1 MNDAKTT
8 MKPLW
13 GLIVWLL
20 PLSTLAD
27 IASPP
32 TLFPRD
38 YPGEWIAAGL
48 FVASLILGMEILRR
62 FRIIMQNRFGLL
74 AEDAKQGGRPRI
86 GWKRDAV
93 GWLAWLAI
101 IVIVPFIV
109 FPIASCFEEC
119 EADEKWAKFAYLGIV
134 LLTLFVAMRW
144 REKKSVLPNRRD
156 VVGCSFAGAGCA
168 VWLVIAAI
176 ITIGGSIAGCI
187 LSCKTCDS
195 CRGSGRAG
203 YYMGWH
209 GCKCCQGKGWH
220 FRLTHKGCF
229 ESKFN
234 PSEYEIRGTTVRE
247 GGQTDR
253 HVSIPDREEQEGN
266 LK

>member
-1 MNDAKTT
+1 MSVKM
-8 MKPLW
+8 MKVVIRL
-13 GLIVWLL
+13 LILVTAFSPFWA
-20 PLSTLAD
+20 LAD

-38 YPGEWIAAGL
+38 YPGELIAAGL
-48 FVASLILGMEILRR
+48 LVASMILGTEILLK
-62 FRIIMQNRFGLL
+62 FRNKMQNSFGLF
-74 AEDAKQGGRPRI
+74 AEEDKQGETHRT
-86 GWKRDAV
+86 GWKRNAV
-93 GWLAWLAI
+93 GWLAWFAV
-101 IVIVPFIV
+101 VIVAPFVV

-134 LLTLFVAMRW
+134 LLALFAAMRW
-144 REKKSVLPNRRD
+144 REKKSVLPTRRD
-156 VVGCSFAGAGCA
+156 VAWCSFAGAGCA
-168 VWLVIAAI
+168 VWLVVVAI
-176 ITIGGSIAGCI
+176 ITIGGSIACCI

-220 FRLTHKGCF
+220 FRLTHKGCV

-234 PSEYEIRGTTVRE
+234 PLEYEAKTLQE
-247 GGQTDR
+247 GGQTHK
-253 HVSIPDREEQEGN
+253 HVSIPDGEEQVEN